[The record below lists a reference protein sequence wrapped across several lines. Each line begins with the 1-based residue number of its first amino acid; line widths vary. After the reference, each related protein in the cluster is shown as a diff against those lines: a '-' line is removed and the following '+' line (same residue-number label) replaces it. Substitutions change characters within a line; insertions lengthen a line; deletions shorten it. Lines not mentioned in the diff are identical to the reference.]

1 MPDIKVH
8 TVLLQLLD
16 TPFGTKDIRNKL
28 LASLYTQSELTHGIK
43 KKRERHEHWPNQFII
58 SNSPELGFCSCK
70 KPCNGKTDLILI
82 ISAAYSNKGFFL
94 TFSFLFRFPAVL
106 VL

>member
-28 LASLYTQSELTHGIK
+28 LASLYTQSELTHGSK
-43 KKRERHEHWPNQFII
+43 KKKGKARTVA
-58 SNSPELGFCSCK
+58 
-70 KPCNGKTDLILI
+70 KPVHYK
-82 ISAAYSNKGFFL
+82 
-94 TFSFLFRFPAVL
+94 
-106 VL
+106 